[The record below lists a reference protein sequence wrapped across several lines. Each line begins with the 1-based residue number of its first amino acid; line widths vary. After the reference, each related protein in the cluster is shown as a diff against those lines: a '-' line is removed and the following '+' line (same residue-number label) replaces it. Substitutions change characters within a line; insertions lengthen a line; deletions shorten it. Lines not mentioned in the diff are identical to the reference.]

1 MVTNT
6 SAGYWHDPDTS
17 IQQMVISVKTYTALW
32 LAEELL
38 CLKITLCCIK
48 DPLNCIFWLSLQ
60 KEFLCLY
67 CFDVLYCHH
76 HSYTMI
82 KGKSYPR
89 FLRYECLNVTCLLA
103 SGGPSSL
110 HSANYLLLPPLCVPD
125 HVSIIDKTL
134 LIIKTFI
141 MKNNIDT
148 QNTEI

>member
-17 IQQMVISVKTYTALW
+17 IHQMIISVVTYTALW
-32 LAEELL
+32 LSEELL
-38 CLKITLCCIK
+38 CLNITFCCIK
-48 DPLNCIFWLSLQ
+48 DPLNCILLSLQ
-60 KEFLCLY
+60 KRILCLY

-89 FLRYECLNVTCLLA
+89 FPSYECLNVTCLLA

-110 HSANYLLLPPLCVPD
+110 HSANYLLLPSLCVPD
-125 HVSIIDKTL
+125 HVSIINRTL
-134 LIIKTFI
+134 FINTTFI
-141 MKNNIDT
+141 KKGNIDT